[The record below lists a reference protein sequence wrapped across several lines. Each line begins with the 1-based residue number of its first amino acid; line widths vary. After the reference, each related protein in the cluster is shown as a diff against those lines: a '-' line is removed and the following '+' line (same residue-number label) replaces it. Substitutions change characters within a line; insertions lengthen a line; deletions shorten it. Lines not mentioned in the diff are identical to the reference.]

1 MCYCTKVKIQ
11 EYLREDGS
19 SPYKRWF
26 DSLPAEAAAKVTVAK
41 LRMERGVTSAIK
53 WLDGGIGEY
62 KIDWG
67 PGYRI
72 YLARDGADLIVL
84 FGGGSK
90 KGQSKDILAAQALW
104 QEYKIRKAQKRK
116 EEEKERQAE
125 ESRKRKR

>member
-1 MCYCTKVKIQ
+1 M
-11 EYLREDGS
+11 REDGS

-26 DSLPAEAAAKVTVAK
+26 DTLPAEAAAKVTVAT

-90 KGQSKDILAAQALW
+90 KGQSKDILAAQALC
-104 QEYKIRKAQKRK
+104 QEYKARKALKRK
-116 EEEKERQAE
+116 EVEEKKRQIE
-125 ESRKRKR
+125 ESKKRKR